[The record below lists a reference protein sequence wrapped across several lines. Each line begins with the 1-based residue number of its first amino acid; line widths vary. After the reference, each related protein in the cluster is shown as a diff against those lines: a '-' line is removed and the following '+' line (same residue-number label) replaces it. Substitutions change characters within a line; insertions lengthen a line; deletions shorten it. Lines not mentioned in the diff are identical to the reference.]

1 MGLSRVHLQGLHVG
15 LDQRRSTLMWC
26 TSADIYQRQMQMQN
40 NQTFAARNYA
50 KIGILFRWDTV
61 ISFMCVKN
69 QVLKVKQQILFD
81 FLRSLVC
88 PSVSDFDSDS
98 EFDLNLSEV
107 GGRDCELDLS
117 HSWPA
122 LTKIHRFV
130 QTNCWSLFVQ
140 TNCWTCC
147 FCKLITELNLWSP
160 LRF

>member
-1 MGLSRVHLQGLHVG
+1 MGLSRVHLQGLHVR

-26 TSADIYQRQMQMQN
+26 TSADIYQRQMQN

-50 KIGILFRWDTV
+50 KIGISL
-61 ISFMCVKN
+61 MCVKN

-98 EFDLNLSEV
+98 EFDLNLCEV

-117 HSWPA
+117 HS
-122 LTKIHRFV
+122 
-130 QTNCWSLFVQ
+130 
-140 TNCWTCC
+140 
-147 FCKLITELNLWSP
+147 
-160 LRF
+160 

>member
-1 MGLSRVHLQGLHVG
+1 MGLSRVHLQGLHVR

-26 TSADIYQRQMQMQN
+26 SSADIYQRQMQN

-69 QVLKVKQQILFD
+69 QVLKVKQQIPFD
-81 FLRSLVC
+81 FLRLLVC
-88 PSVSDFDSDS
+88 SSVSDFDSDS

-117 HSWPA
+117 HS
-122 LTKIHRFV
+122 
-130 QTNCWSLFVQ
+130 
-140 TNCWTCC
+140 
-147 FCKLITELNLWSP
+147 
-160 LRF
+160 